1 MMSNR
6 LKVARYFDEDLY
18 DGVVESIE
26 DDKHNIICD
35 DGDREQS
42 VAQRRLRNSATTPP
56 KTVTLRER

>member
-26 DDKHNIICD
+26 DDKYNIICD
-35 DGDREQS
+35 DRDRES
-42 VAQRRLRNSATTPP
+42 VDIDQVQYANALY
-56 KTVTLRER
+56 KDEFG